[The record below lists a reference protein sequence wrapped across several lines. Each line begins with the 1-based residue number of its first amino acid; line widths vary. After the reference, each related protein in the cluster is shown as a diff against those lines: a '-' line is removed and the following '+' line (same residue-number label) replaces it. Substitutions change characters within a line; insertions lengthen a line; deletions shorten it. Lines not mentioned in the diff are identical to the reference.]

1 MMHLHRYPS
10 KDALFEALASDWMA
24 IIEGGHA
31 GQTFSFALTGGTT
44 PAPIYRNMA
53 AKLHGSK
60 QPARIKLVAIDERW
74 VPDQDPQSNEGM
86 ITSCFRLDEQQ
97 SDACRLVSLKTG
109 QPSPDLALDAIARK
123 LETEFPE
130 PFSMVL
136 LGMGTDGH
144 IASLFPG
151 AGTLDEDGG
160 LPCLAAQH
168 PVSGQP
174 RISLSLRRL
183 LDTRRAWVVIT
194 GDEKLKVLQDSA
206 RSADQLPI
214 ARFLR
219 DAQCDVEV
227 YWSPD

>member
-10 KDALFEALASDWMA
+10 KAALFEALASDWMA
-24 IIEGGHA
+24 IMERGQT

-44 PAPIYRNMA
+44 PAPLFRNLA
-53 AKLHGSK
+53 AKLHESK

-74 VPDQDPQSNEGM
+74 VPDDDPQSNEGM
-86 ITSCFRLDEQQ
+86 IVSSFRLDEQQ
-97 SDACRLVSLKTG
+97 SDVCRLISLKTG
-109 QPSPDLALDAIARK
+109 QASPDLALDAIARK

-130 PFSMVL
+130 AFSMVL

-160 LPCLAAQH
+160 RPCLAARH
-168 PVSGQP
+168 PDSGQP

-183 LDTRRAWVVIT
+183 LNTQRAWVVIT
-194 GDEKLKVLQDSA
+194 GDEKLKVLQDCAQSSA
-206 RSADQLPI
+206 LPI

-219 DAQCDVEV
+219 EVQCDVEV
-227 YWSPD
+227 YWSPE

>member
-10 KDALFEALASDWMA
+10 KATLFEALATDWMA
-24 IIEGGHA
+24 VMDSGHA
-31 GQTFSFALTGGTT
+31 GKTFDFALTGGTT
-44 PAPIYRNMA
+44 PAPLYRNIA
-53 AKLHGSK
+53 AKLHETK
-60 QPARIKLVAIDERW
+60 RPVRIKLVAIDERW
-74 VPDQDPQSNEGM
+74 VADQDPQSNEGM
-86 ITSCFRLDEQQ
+86 IVSSFRLDERQ
-97 SDACRLVSLKTG
+97 SDACRLISLKTE
-109 QPSPDLALDAIARK
+109 QPAPDLALDTIARR
-123 LETEFPE
+123 LEAEFPA

-136 LGMGTDGH
+136 LGMGNDGH

-174 RISLSLRRL
+174 RISLSLPRL
-183 LDTRRAWVVIT
+183 LNTQRAWLVIT
-194 GDEKLKVLQDSA
+194 GDEKLKVLQDSD
-206 RSADQLPI
+206 RSPDLPI

-219 DAQCDVEV
+219 DVQCDVEV